1 MSVASVLG
9 LLPLPWSLL
18 CPLPGCERCTL
29 GGRWWGSL
37 GELCRLPQRTV
48 QTYKQVDRERVGC
61 PES

>member
-37 GELCRLPQRTV
+37 GELCREAVTDLAH
-48 QTYKQVDRERVGC
+48 K
-61 PES
+61 